1 MNFWSDPIQITADWL
16 MSVFTGWGLA
26 ESLANI
32 FTQLLGIIILLTI
45 VLVIDIWL
53 IWIERKVVARFQ
65 DRLGPN
71 RVGPFGLIQP
81 FADIIKLF
89 TKENITPKGVDKV
102 IYNIAPV
109 LSVFSVLILWAIIP
123 LAPVIIGVDLNVG
136 LLYLVAAGAIG
147 ALSIIMA
154 GWSSNNKFA
163 LLGAFRQV
171 AALISYE
178 IPMVVTLL
186 IPTVLASTM
195 SVNGIIEKQQEI
207 MWFVVLSP
215 LGAMIFLISAVA
227 ELGRTPFDLSEG
239 ESEVVA
245 GFSIEYSGMKFG
257 WFYAGEF
264 LHAFTFGGFWGILFF
279 GGYHF
284 FGLENLGPLVAAAIV
299 LFKALLGY
307 WVIMWIKYTLMRIR
321 IDYMLAFNWKF
332 LVPLSLVVL
341 MTTALLNTLLR
352 DASTWVY
359 ISSMFLSNAVIAWIT
374 IEILRGRSRAER
386 EKTEG
391 PAQPAVEEAPAQPAP
406 VPQAQVSN
414 AEGQR

>member
-1 MNFWSDPIQITADWL
+1 MNFWTDPIQVTADWL
-16 MSVFTGWGLA
+16 MGVFTGWGMTEVLA
-26 ESLANI
+26 SIL
-32 FTQLLGIIILLTI
+32 TQLLGIVVLVTI
-45 VLVIDIWL
+45 MLVIDIL
-53 IWIERKVVARFQ
+53 LVWIERKVVARFQ

-89 TKENITPKGVDKV
+89 IKENITPAGVDKV
-102 IYNIAPV
+102 VYNLAPV

-147 ALSIIMA
+147 TLSIIMA

-171 AALISYE
+171 AAMISYE
-178 IPMVVTLL
+178 IPMVVALL
-186 IPTVLASTM
+186 IPTVLAGTM
-195 SVNGIIEKQQEI
+195 GMLGISEAQQG
-207 MWFVVLSP
+207 MWYVILSP
-215 LGAMIFLISAVA
+215 LGALIFLISAVA
-227 ELGRTPFDLSEG
+227 ELGRAPFDLSEG

-245 GFSIEYSGMKFG
+245 GFHIEYSGMKFG
-257 WFYAGEF
+257 WFYAGEL

-321 IDYMLAFNWKF
+321 IDHMLAFNWKF

-341 MTTALLNTLLR
+341 MVTALLNTLLR
-352 DASTWVY
+352 DASTWVMGL
-359 ISSMFLSNAVIAWIT
+359 SMFLSNVLIAWIT
-374 IEILRGRSRAER
+374 VEILRGRSRAER
-386 EKTEG
+386 EKVEG
-391 PAQPAVEEAPAQPAP
+391 PAVEAAH
-406 VPQAQVSN
+406 
-414 AEGQR
+414 

>member
-1 MNFWSDPIQITADWL
+1 MNFWTNPIQMAAGWL
-16 MSVFTGWGLA
+16 MGLFAGWGMA
-26 ESLANI
+26 EGLANVLI
-32 FTQLLGIIILLTI
+32 NLLGIVILVSI
-45 VLVIDIWL
+45 MLVIDIL
-53 IWIERKVVARFQ
+53 LVWIERKVVARFQ

-89 TKENITPKGVDKV
+89 IKENITPAGVDKV
-102 IYNIAPV
+102 VYNLAPI

-136 LLYLVAAGAIG
+136 LLYLVAAGAVG
-147 ALSIIMA
+147 TLSIIMA

-171 AALISYE
+171 AAMISYE
-178 IPMVVTLL
+178 IPMVVALL
-186 IPTVLASTM
+186 IPTVLAGTM
-195 SVNGIIEKQQEI
+195 GMLGISQAQQG
-207 MWFVVLSP
+207 MWYVFLSP
-215 LGAMIFLISAVA
+215 LGALIFLISAVA
-227 ELGRTPFDLSEG
+227 ELGRAPFDLSEG

-245 GFSIEYSGMKFG
+245 GFHIEYSGMKFG
-257 WFYAGEF
+257 WFYAGEL

-321 IDYMLAFNWKF
+321 IDHMLAFNWKF
-332 LVPLSLVVL
+332 LVPLSLAVL
-341 MTTALLNTLLR
+341 MVTALLNTLLR
-352 DASTWVY
+352 DASTWVVGL
-359 ISSMFLSNAVIAWIT
+359 SMFLSNALIAWIT

-386 EKTEG
+386 EKVEG
-391 PAQPAVEEAPAQPAP
+391 PAQPVLSEVEGPAVEVAQH
-406 VPQAQVSN
+406 
-414 AEGQR
+414 

>member
-1 MNFWSDPIQITADWL
+1 MNFWTNPIQVTADWL
-16 MSVFTGWGLA
+16 MSLFTGWGMTEVLA
-26 ESLANI
+26 SIL
-32 FTQLLGIIILLTI
+32 TQLLGIVVLVTI
-45 VLVIDIWL
+45 MLVIDIL
-53 IWIERKVVARFQ
+53 LVWIERKVVARFQ

-71 RVGPFGLIQP
+71 RLGPFGLIQP

-89 TKENITPKGVDKV
+89 IKENITPVGVDKV
-102 IYNIAPV
+102 VYNLAPV

-136 LLYLVAAGAIG
+136 LLYLVAAGSIG
-147 ALSIIMA
+147 TLSIIMA

-171 AALISYE
+171 AAMISYE
-178 IPMVVTLL
+178 IPMVIALL
-186 IPTVLASTM
+186 IPTVLAGTM
-195 SVNGIIEKQQEI
+195 GMLGISEAQGGL
-207 MWFVVLSP
+207 WYVVLSP
-215 LGAMIFLISAVA
+215 LGALIFLISAVA
-227 ELGRTPFDLSEG
+227 ELGRAPFDLSEG

-245 GFSIEYSGMKFG
+245 GFHIEYSGMKFG
-257 WFYAGEF
+257 WFYAGEL

-321 IDYMLAFNWKF
+321 IDHMLAFNWKF

-341 MTTALLNTLLR
+341 MVTAFLNTLLR
-352 DASTWVY
+352 DASVWVY
-359 ISSMFLSNAVIAWIT
+359 GISMFLSNALIAWIT
-374 IEILRGRSRAER
+374 IEILRGRSRNER
-386 EKTEG
+386 EEAEG
-391 PAQPAVEEAPAQPAP
+391 STQAAVEAA
-406 VPQAQVSN
+406 
-414 AEGQR
+414 GH

>member
-1 MNFWSDPIQITADWL
+1 MNFWTDPIQVTADWL
-16 MSVFTGWGLA
+16 VGVFTGWGMTDVLA
-26 ESLANI
+26 SIL
-32 FTQLLGIIILLTI
+32 TQLLGIVILITI
-45 VLVIDIWL
+45 MLVIDIL
-53 IWIERKVVARFQ
+53 LVWIERKVVARFQ

-89 TKENITPKGVDKV
+89 IKENITPKGVDKV
-102 IYNIAPV
+102 VYNLAPV

-123 LAPVIIGVDLNVG
+123 LAPEIIGVDLNVG
-136 LLYLVAAGAIG
+136 MLYLVAAGAIG
-147 ALSIIMA
+147 TLSIIMA

-171 AALISYE
+171 AAMVSYE
-178 IPMVVTLL
+178 IPMVIALLVPTLL
-186 IPTVLASTM
+186 AGTM
-195 SVNGIIEKQQEI
+195 GMLGISQAQQGL
-207 MWFVVLSP
+207 WYVFLSP
-215 LGAMIFLISAVA
+215 LGALIFLISAVA
-227 ELGRTPFDLSEG
+227 ELGRAPFDLSEG

-245 GFSIEYSGMKFG
+245 GFHIEYSGMKFG
-257 WFYAGEF
+257 WFYAGEL

-321 IDYMLAFNWKF
+321 IDHMLAFNWKF

-341 MTTALLNTLLR
+341 MVTALLNTLLR
-352 DASTWVY
+352 GTDPWVMGL
-359 ISSMFLSNAVIAWIT
+359 SMFLANLVVAWIT
-374 IEILRGRSRAER
+374 VEILRGRSRAER
-386 EKTEG
+386 ENVEG
-391 PAQPAVEEAPAQPAP
+391 NAMEASLQQGGEAVH
-406 VPQAQVSN
+406 
-414 AEGQR
+414 

>member
-1 MNFWSDPIQITADWL
+1 MNFWTDPIQVTADWL
-16 MSVFTGWGLA
+16 MGVFTGWGMTEVLA
-26 ESLANI
+26 SIL
-32 FTQLLGIIILLTI
+32 TQLLGIVVLVTI
-45 VLVIDIWL
+45 MLVIDIL
-53 IWIERKVVARFQ
+53 LVWIERKVVARFQ

-89 TKENITPKGVDKV
+89 IKENITPAGVDKV
-102 IYNIAPV
+102 VYNLAPV

-147 ALSIIMA
+147 TLSIIMA

-171 AALISYE
+171 AAMISYE
-178 IPMVVTLL
+178 IPMVVALL
-186 IPTVLASTM
+186 IPTVLAGSM
-195 SVNGIIEKQQEI
+195 GMLGISEAQQG
-207 MWFVVLSP
+207 MWYVVLSP
-215 LGAMIFLISAVA
+215 LGALIFLISAVA
-227 ELGRTPFDLSEG
+227 ELGRAPFDLSEG

-245 GFSIEYSGMKFG
+245 GFHIEYSGMKFG
-257 WFYAGEF
+257 WFYAGEL

-307 WVIMWIKYTLMRIR
+307 WGIMWIKYTLMRIR
-321 IDYMLAFNWKF
+321 IDHMLAFNWKF

-341 MTTALLNTLLR
+341 MVTALLNTLLR
-352 DASTWVY
+352 DASTWVMGL
-359 ISSMFLSNAVIAWIT
+359 SMFLSNALIAWIT
-374 IEILRGRSRAER
+374 VEILRGRSRAER
-386 EKTEG
+386 EKVEG
-391 PAQPAVEEAPAQPAP
+391 PAVEAAH
-406 VPQAQVSN
+406 
-414 AEGQR
+414 

>member
-1 MNFWSDPIQITADWL
+1 MNFWTNPIQVAADWL
-16 MSVFTGWGLA
+16 MSLFTGWGMA
-26 ESLANI
+26 EGLANVLI
-32 FTQLLGIIILLTI
+32 NLLGIVILVTI
-45 VLVIDIWL
+45 MLVIDIL
-53 IWIERKVVARFQ
+53 LVWIERKVVARFQ

-89 TKENITPKGVDKV
+89 IKENITPAGVDKV
-102 IYNIAPV
+102 VYNLAPI

-147 ALSIIMA
+147 TLSIIMA

-171 AALISYE
+171 AAMISYE
-178 IPMVVTLL
+178 IPMVVALL
-186 IPTVLASTM
+186 VPTVLAGTM
-195 SVNGIIEKQQEI
+195 GMLGISQAQQG
-207 MWFVVLSP
+207 MWYVFLSP
-215 LGAMIFLISAVA
+215 LGALIFLISAVA
-227 ELGRTPFDLSEG
+227 ELGRAPFDLSEG

-245 GFSIEYSGMKFG
+245 GFHIEYSGMKFG
-257 WFYAGEF
+257 WFYAGEL

-321 IDYMLAFNWKF
+321 IDHMLAFNWKF

-341 MTTALLNTLLR
+341 MVTALLNTLLR
-352 DASTWVY
+352 DASAWVMGL
-359 ISSMFLSNAVIAWIT
+359 SMFLANALIAWVT
-374 IEILRGRSRAER
+374 VEILRGRSRAER
-386 EKTEG
+386 EKVEG
-391 PAQPAVEEAPAQPAP
+391 PGQPVVEAAHH
-406 VPQAQVSN
+406 
-414 AEGQR
+414 